1 LTREKEKREE
11 IWPCHGVLPNAME
24 VPEKE
29 EEKRRKKKRTGSGNR
44 GKSLGKK
51 RNEKMVGG

>member
-1 LTREKEKREE
+1 
-11 IWPCHGVLPNAME
+11 ME
-24 VPEKE
+24 LPEKE